1 MLVHLLQPR
10 IAPPLFG
17 QIAEQSHK
25 PHLPGDTKVRFVTYN
40 GRRECP
46 SPSVNRLTPPDGSL
60 HTYIMAAAPEQPV
73 LDTRQAQ
80 GKLLEHEDEKLPVVE
95 TPTSPFSSSALS
107 RFEFEAGK
115 ANDGTKIL
123 MVEWDTSVGGGTG
136 GGDWEVSWEGKTT
149 VLPIR
154 DTETEVDSN
163 LGSGSSSRRVY
174 FLLPPGAP
182 IPPLVS
188 ITQLGRD
195 SKDAGG
201 STIRTKPMPAIFPAE
216 LVANGDQA
224 TTAPNGRNKRG
235 VLHTIWAKKRLR
247 ELRAEIEMEMRDN
260 VESVGLEMALQ
271 EQQWIVDHFGL
282 EEGEVAG
289 APQPTRLHIPQNPQ
303 GPGPA
308 SPRSPIGGRLGA
320 KLKGLTGLATSP
332 TELAAAAHGK
342 GYPIRPGVI
351 LRLRE
356 DIAPKHEHLPQA
368 CRKAAWLTIA
378 TSSEERGATTT
389 TGALHFTLTR
399 RVRRGRV
406 VLRVHV
412 PARPAN
418 LKRDGQQQRRRY
430 WLPRRHDRQH
440 CSPANTGSGRR

>member
-1 MLVHLLQPR
+1 
-10 IAPPLFG
+10 
-17 QIAEQSHK
+17 
-25 PHLPGDTKVRFVTYN
+25 
-40 GRRECP
+40 
-46 SPSVNRLTPPDGSL
+46 
-60 HTYIMAAAPEQPV
+60 MAAAPEQPV

-332 TELAAAAHGK
+332 TELAAAAHAAK
-342 GYPIRPGVI
+342 SAAPRPQQGHFTSLSPGASDV
-351 LRLRE
+351 
-356 DIAPKHEHLPQA
+356 AVSSFGSMFPQG
-368 CRKAAWLTIA
+368 RQ
-378 TSSEERGATTT
+378 TSSETVSNSGGGIGSLDAMIGSTAPRPTPAADDVEEDLF
-389 TGALHFTLTR
+389 ALPMSPR
-399 RVRRGRV
+399 S
-406 VLRVHV
+406 
-412 PARPAN
+412 PEM
-418 LKRDGQQQRRRY
+418 KR
-430 WLPRRHDRQH
+430 
-440 CSPANTGSGRR
+440 SPFSIL